1 MITDDCVS
9 CGFCMERF
17 ECPALFRDEKV
28 GHTMINEVLC
38 SGCAVCVGVC
48 PKGAIVIAGE
58 DK

>member
-1 MITDDCVS
+1 
-9 CGFCMERF
+9 
-17 ECPALFRDEKV
+17 ALFRDEKV